1 MDQRSGIYR
10 TNSSGI
16 LSFVPKPLPPDL
28 EIDDETEELLEDT
41 KKALFLLDNL
51 AKQDPDII
59 PKFIKKESLMS
70 SRIEGIFPGTKKN
83 DELIQNHISAME
95 YAVER
100 IKTFPLCN
108 RLIRETHAVLMK
120 NTHEGKPGEFRK
132 SQNWIGSPGSTL
144 NTAFYV
150 PPNPED
156 MMTAMSDLEKYMNAE
171 DDPSD
176 LVRAAL
182 IHYQFESIHPF
193 LDGNGRT
200 GRILI
205 QLFLMQ
211 KEIISAPVLCASDYF
226 CKHRNEYYS
235 RLNEVRTKGDYEG
248 WITFFLIAVLES
260 ALDEISNVTYGD
272 ILNS

>member
-28 EIDDETEELLEDT
+28 EMDDETEELLEDT

-51 AKQDPDII
+51 SKQDPDVI
-59 PKFIKKESLMS
+59 PKFIRKESLMS
-70 SRIEGIFPGTKKN
+70 SRIEGVFPGTKRN
-83 DELIQNHISAME
+83 DELIRSHNRAME
-95 YAVER
+95 YAVKR

-108 RLIRETHAVLMK
+108 RLIREIHAVLMGNEK
-120 NTHEGKPGEFRK
+120 TPGEFRK
-132 SQNWIGSPGSTL
+132 TQNWIGTP
-144 NTAFYV
+144 NTARYV
-150 PPNPED
+150 PPNPKD
-156 MMTAMSDLEKYMNAE
+156 MMTAMFDLEKYIDAE
-171 DDPSD
+171 DDLD
-176 LVRAAL
+176 NLVRAAL

-205 QLFLMQ
+205 QLFLIE
-211 KEIISAPVLCASDYF
+211 KEIISAPVLCISDYF
-226 CKHRNEYYS
+226 YKHQNEYYD